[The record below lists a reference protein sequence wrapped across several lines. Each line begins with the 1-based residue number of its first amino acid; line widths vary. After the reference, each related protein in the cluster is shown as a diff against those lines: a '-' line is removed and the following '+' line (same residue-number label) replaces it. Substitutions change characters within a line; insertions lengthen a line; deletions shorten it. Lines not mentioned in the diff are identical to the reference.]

1 MNSDDAGPLST
12 TGGRSVW
19 KAEMQY
25 VPPPEQPDGNIDWE
39 HCEESHRRS
48 PITLMQTDSRQS
60 TRTRG

>member
-19 KAEMQY
+19 REEMPY
-25 VPPPEQPDGNIDWE
+25 APPPEQPDGNIGWE

-48 PITLMQTDSRQS
+48 PITLMRADGRRSNRA
-60 TRTRG
+60 RR